1 MAFDRKTLLATTFIA
16 GLAVFAPSFAMAQS
30 QTPQTP
36 PAEEEEDEQAASN
49 VGDVVVTGSRIR
61 RNEYTST
68 QPIEVI
74 TAEEST
80 LEGLIDPA
88 QILQGAT
95 AAGTANQIN
104 NNFTGFVT
112 TGGPGV
118 NTLSIRGLGAQRTL
132 ILLNG
137 RRLGPAGARGT
148 VGPVDLNVI
157 PSALVERYELL
168 LDGASSI
175 YGSDALAGVVNII
188 TDTNIDGGS
197 IGAFV
202 SRPFEDGGATY
213 QLSGNFG
220 RVFDRGYATIGAEF
234 FEREELL
241 YGDRD
246 DLSCTQSF
254 LFADEALT
262 IRRDVVDPATGDY
275 KCQVAI
281 NDMVR
286 NFSVGFG
293 AGPNR
298 AGDYQYNPAAVYGG
312 GFTGCDVDGWQ
323 QFAGGSGACSITAAG
338 TAVRRA
344 ANAAYTPSEDKYL
357 NSTAVSPVKRYS
369 VSAFAGYDLTP
380 NIELFGEFLFNRRE
394 SSQTSD
400 RQIFPQVSPFHTEN
414 PFGGPCNFMAN
425 PGGPTD
431 CLVSMPVIAV
441 NYTSEQEIDYMR
453 GVVGLRGDL
462 NFLNRDWSWEL
473 AGQYSRSDATYSSEQ
488 FYNDRVEA
496 TTGLLALFGEDLE
509 GNYVGERNFG
519 DSDLGGWPA
528 GDNNNCDEFLL
539 TTATACPTGGVNW
552 FDPTLL
558 ATGSSPNFDSFLRFV
573 AVGQTQ
579 YTQKYIEGVMSG
591 ELFDLPAGSVAAAF
605 GFHVREEEI
614 DDTPD
619 EQEQAG
625 NLWGFS
631 AAGHTVGS
639 DTVRELFAEV
649 EVPVL
654 KNVPFFDELTVN
666 LSGRMS
672 DYDSYGEN
680 STYKLGLN
688 WQISPQ
694 FRIRASEGTS
704 FRAPALYELF
714 LADQTSFAGQLN
726 VDPCINH
733 QDSTN
738 ALLKQNCLA
747 DGVPEGYTGFGS
759 SVEVSTGGGLGN
771 LEGETGKNT
780 TVGVI
785 FTPTNIDLSLAVDY
799 FETTINDQIDQIG
812 SGSILFQCYTSQN
825 FPTDPLCDLFVRD
838 KDPGSTSFN
847 NILTVADNYV
857 NISEQRQKGLDFS
870 LRYRRDFSF
879 GDLTFTSRVSHIL
892 DHTQQNFPDSD
903 PDVIND
909 QTGNPET
916 VGNAQIRFDRG
927 DWTVFYDV
935 DWASA
940 ASDNRFFANG
950 NATTFFG
957 EPVFAQYSV
966 DNYFLHSMTVR
977 RQMNDFTFVVGIRNI
992 FDENAPQVS
1001 SSNAFLGN
1009 GAFGS
1014 QYDYFGR
1021 QLILS
1026 LSKDF

>member
-16 GLAVFAPSFAMAQS
+16 GLAIFAPSFAMAQS

-36 PAEEEEDEQAASN
+36 PAEEEEDEADQATAN

-80 LEGLIDPA
+80 LEGLVDPS
-88 QILQGAT
+88 QILQGST

-118 NTLSIRGLGAQRTL
+118 NTLSVRGLGAQRTL

-246 DLSCTQSF
+246 DLACTQSF
-254 LFADEALT
+254 VFADEALT
-262 IRRDVVDPATGDY
+262 IRRDVVDPTTGDY
-275 KCQVAI
+275 KCQVPLNNMI
-281 NDMVR
+281 R
-286 NFSVGFG
+286 NFNVGFG
-293 AGPNR
+293 AGPVR
-298 AGDYQYNPAAVYGG
+298 TGDYQYSPTAVYGG

-344 ANAAYTPSEDKYL
+344 GNAAYNPSQDKYL

-400 RQIFPQVSPFHTEN
+400 RQIFPNVSPFHTES
-414 PFGGPCNFMAN
+414 PFGGPCNFMAD

-431 CLVSMPVIAV
+431 CLVSLPVIAV
-441 NYTSEQEIDYMR
+441 NYTNEQEIDYMR
-453 GVVGLRGDL
+453 GVVGLRGDVNL
-462 NFLNRDWSWEL
+462 FSREWSWEL
-473 AGQYSRSDATYSSEQ
+473 AGQYSRSDATYTSDQ

-496 TTGLLALFGEDLE
+496 TAGYEALFDG
-509 GNYVGERNFG
+509 RAFG
-519 DSDLGGWPA
+519 DGVLAGYPA
-528 GDNNNCDEFLL
+528 GDGDNCDEALL
-539 TTATACPTGGVNW
+539 TTATDCPTGGVNW

-558 ATGSSPNFDSFLRFV
+558 ATGSAPNFDSFLQFV
-573 AVGQTQ
+573 SVGETK
-579 YTQKYIEGVMSG
+579 YTQKYIEGVISG
-591 ELFDLPAGSVAAAF
+591 ELFDLPAGSVAAAL

-614 DDTPD
+614 DDIPD

-649 EVPVL
+649 EIPVL
-654 KNVPFFDELTVN
+654 ANMPMFDELTVN
-666 LSGRMS
+666 VSGRMS

-680 STYKLGLN
+680 STYKVGLN
-688 WQISPQ
+688 WQITPQ

-714 LADQTSFAGQLN
+714 LADQTSFTGQLN
-726 VDPCINH
+726 IDPCINY

-738 ALLKQNCLA
+738 ALLQQNCAA
-747 DGVPEGYTGFGS
+747 DGVPVGYTGFGS
-759 SVEVSTGGGLGN
+759 SALVTTGGGLGN
-771 LEGETGKNT
+771 LEGETGQNT

-785 FTPTNIDLSLAVDY
+785 FTPTNIDFSLAVDY

-812 SGSILFQCYTSQN
+812 SGNILFQCYTSQN
-825 FPTDPLCDLFVRD
+825 YPTDPLCNLFTRD
-838 KDPGSTSFN
+838 QDPASTSYL
-847 NILTVADNYV
+847 NILTVNDNYV

-870 LRYRRDFSF
+870 LRYSRDFSF

-892 DHTQQNFPDSD
+892 DHTQQTFPDSV

-916 VGNAQIRFDRG
+916 VGNTQIRFDRG
-927 DWTVFYDV
+927 DWTVFYDM

-966 DNYFLHSMTVR
+966 DPYFLHSMTVR

-992 FDENAPQVS
+992 FDENAPQVT
-1001 SSNAFLGN
+1001 NGFLAN